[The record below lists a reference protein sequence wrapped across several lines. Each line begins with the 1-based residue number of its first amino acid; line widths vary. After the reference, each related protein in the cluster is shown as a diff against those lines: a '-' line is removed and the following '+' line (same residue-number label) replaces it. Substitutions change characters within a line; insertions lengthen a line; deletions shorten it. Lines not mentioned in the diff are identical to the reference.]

1 MVCYDLGFMTARP
14 PLIASDYSAFALP
27 DFDPNEYANATLAGE
42 SYPPQSQAQPGAG
55 NLKQVAKVTGLEP
68 AKEDISV
75 AISKLN
81 FGIDDVSKQIKS
93 VVREFRVLISLQLN
107 LAC

>member
-1 MVCYDLGFMTARP
+1 MF
-14 PLIASDYSAFALP
+14 ASI

-42 SYPPQSQAQPGAG
+42 PYPPQTQTGPAG
-55 NLKQVAKVTGLEP
+55 KLTVKVGLEP

-81 FGIDDVSKQIKS
+81 IGIDDVSKQIKS
-93 VVREFRVLISLQLN
+93 VVRRIARL
-107 LAC
+107 